1 MMREVVA
8 GDDLGDWITD
18 YNPDALL
25 ADGFDQ
31 AILGICE
38 IHGSP
43 PVVAY
48 DRELCIQILT
58 AQFSQSGEAAEI
70 YQTLDGSRTEAEEF
84 FEFNVAG
91 AYMGAHT
98 PAFITVRRT
107 PDGN

>member
-1 MMREVVA
+1 MMMRDVIA
-8 GDDLGDWITD
+8 GADLGDWIAEH
-18 YNPDALL
+18 NPDALL

-43 PVVAY
+43 PIVAY
-48 DRELCIQILT
+48 DRELCIQILM
-58 AQFSQSGEAAEI
+58 AQFGQSGEA
-70 YQTLDGSRTEAEEF
+70 LDDSREAAEEF
-84 FEFNVAG
+84 FEYNVAG

-98 PAFITVRRT
+98 PAFITGRRT